1 MRPQAVFNSVAS
13 FAGTLLFSIQLT
25 SGTFNERLLMRI
37 FAASV
42 LIIAFILFIPGALL
56 LRLGFKKLNPQFIC
70 FAPALSAFVFLIAGV
85 IETMLG
91 LTGAAIFALLT
102 ICFAVL
108 LALPI
113 RLINSKSNLSTTGFS
128 NVSQLTWSAVGICAA
143 VGAVLVAALFLSNIE
158 GLSSFIQY
166 DDNLSH
172 LAWIKSIADS
182 GNYSTIRVT
191 YYDPAASPSAFLGS
205 GSYYPIVWHI
215 PAALLVSLTGIQTSV
230 AENASIFCFTAFA
243 YPLGILALLDS
254 VCKNTKVSPFIVA
267 ISSFASV
274 AFPMRMLAVH
284 GPFPN
289 ISAFCLVPAAVSL
302 LIRSVSLGERFCF
315 CGATFYSFV
324 LALVGVA
331 GVHPNAAIFACLLIA
346 PFILLRIIPFG
357 IMARCAKA
365 PSRRSSIPKTRCAQ
379 IVFCFLCVL
388 LWVVVYNLPFMHG
401 IVSFDWEWGMS
412 LEGILQS
419 IVSGSFFFGI
429 PQILLFPLFVIGA
442 FYVIAREKEQRWMF
456 LSFAIVL
463 LIYIGAGV
471 FSPEA
476 RSFFSG
482 FWYTD
487 PERVAAMVV
496 ISLVPFIC
504 FGLHCV
510 VLVVYSVIGH
520 LKLLSGNLGFNL
532 SAVLI
537 SLLFFFLNCYPFNYA
552 YAWEDHSRS
561 DLTNAFTLNSY
572 DLYNGYSRYRVQAY
586 TAAERD
592 FIQQVKEVVPKDSLI
607 INLPVDGSSFA
618 WSVDGL
624 NLYYHAKL
632 GSAESED
639 SHAIRKGL
647 CNIST
652 DSAVKNAVENTGAK
666 YVLLLDRSDYTAEDK
681 HVCYSRDLQY
691 KKKDWK
697 GITEI
702 NDETPGFEPIL
713 SSGSMRLYLIK

>member
-1 MRPQAVFNSVAS
+1 
-13 FAGTLLFSIQLT
+13 
-25 SGTFNERLLMRI
+25 MRI

-215 PAALLVSLTGIQTSV
+215 PAVLLVSLTGIQTSV

>member
-1 MRPQAVFNSVAS
+1 
-13 FAGTLLFSIQLT
+13 
-25 SGTFNERLLMRI
+25 MRI

-42 LIIAFILFIPGALL
+42 LVIAFILFFPGTLF
-56 LRLGFKKLNPQFIC
+56 LRLGFKKVNPQFVC
-70 FAPALSAFVFLIAGV
+70 FAPALSAFFFLVAGV
-85 IETMLG
+85 IGTGLG
-91 LTGAAIFALLT
+91 LTGAAFFVLLT
-102 ICFAVL
+102 ICFTVF

-113 RLINSKSNLSTTGFS
+113 RLINSRAHLSDDGFS
-128 NVSQLTWSAVGICAA
+128 NVSRLTWPAVGICAA
-143 VGAVLVAALFLSNIE
+143 VGATLVAALFLSNID

-182 GNYSTIRVT
+182 GNFSTISVT
-191 YYDPAASPSAFLGS
+191 FYDPAVSPSAFLGS

-230 AENASIFCFTAFA
+230 AENASIFCFIAFA
-243 YPLGILALLDS
+243 YPLGILAFLDS
-254 VCKNTKVSPFIVA
+254 ICKNTKVSPIIVA

-289 ISAFCLVPAAVSL
+289 IAAFCLVPAAVAFLVRSL
-302 LIRSVSLGERFCF
+302 SFGERFYF
-315 CGATFYSFV
+315 FGARFYSFV

-331 GVHPNAAIFACLLIA
+331 GVHPNAAIFTCLLIA
-346 PFILLRIIPFG
+346 PFILLRIIPLG
-357 IMARCAKA
+357 IMSRCAKTY
-365 PSRRSSIPKTRCAQ
+365 SNSSILRTRCAQ
-379 IVFCFLCVL
+379 AIFCILCAL
-388 LWVVVYNLPFMHG
+388 LWVIVYNLPFMRG
-401 IVSFDWEWGMS
+401 IVSFTWEWGMS
-412 LEGILQS
+412 LECILQS

-429 PQILLFPLFVIGA
+429 PQGILFPLFVIGA
-442 FYVIAREKEQRWMF
+442 IYVVIREKEQQWIF
-456 LSFAIVL
+456 FSIAIIL
-463 LIYIGAGV
+463 LIYIGAGA

-496 ISLVPFIC
+496 ISLVPLLY

-510 VLVVYSVIGH
+510 ALVICSAIRH
-520 LKLLSGNLGFNL
+520 LKFFSGNFGFNL
-532 SAVLI
+532 SAALI

-552 YAWEDHSRS
+552 YAWEDHSRG
-561 DLTNAFTLNSY
+561 DLTNAFTLTSY

-592 FIQQVKEVVPKDSLI
+592 FIQQVKEVVPKGSLI

-639 SHAIRKGL
+639 SHAIRECL

-652 DSAVKNAVENTGAK
+652 DSTVKDAVENIGAK
-666 YVLLLDRSDYTAEDK
+666 YVLLLDRSDYTTEDK
-681 HVCYSRDLQY
+681 HVRYSRDLQY
-691 KKKDWK
+691 KKKEWK

>member
-1 MRPQAVFNSVAS
+1 MRVFAV
-13 FAGTLLFSIQLT
+13 
-25 SGTFNERLLMRI
+25 
-37 FAASV
+37 SV
-42 LIIAFILFIPGALL
+42 LIIAFTLFAPGILF
-56 LRLGFKKLNPQFIC
+56 LRIGFKKLTAQFAC
-70 FAPALSAFVFLIAGV
+70 FAPGLSAFFFLVAGV
-85 IETMLG
+85 IGTGLD
-91 LTGAAIFALLT
+91 LTGAAFFVLLT
-102 ICFAVL
+102 ICFAIL
-108 LALPI
+108 LALPV
-113 RLINSKSNLSTTGFS
+113 RLINTRPRLLKADFS
-128 NVSQLTWSAVGICAA
+128 NGGQLTWLAVGVCAA
-143 VGAVLVAALFLSNIE
+143 VGAALVAALFLSNID

-182 GNYSTIRVT
+182 GNFSTIRVT

-215 PAALLVSLTGIQTSV
+215 PAALLVSLTGIQTTV

-254 VCKNTKVSPFIVA
+254 ICKNTKVSPFIIA

-274 AFPMRMLAVH
+274 AFPVRMLAVH

-289 ISAFCLVPAAVSL
+289 IAAFCLVPAAAAL
-302 LIRSVSLGERFCF
+302 LIRSISFGERFCF
-315 CGATFYSFV
+315 YGATFYSFV

-331 GVHPNAAIFACLLIA
+331 GVHPNAAIFTCLLIA

-357 IMARCAKA
+357 IMDQRVEDSSK
-365 PSRRSSIPKTRCAQ
+365 SSITRCAQ
-379 IVFCFLCVL
+379 IIFCFLCVL
-388 LWVVVYNLPFMHG
+388 LWVAVYNLPFMHG
-401 IVSFDWEWGMS
+401 IVSFTWEWGMS
-412 LEGILQS
+412 LEGVLQS
-419 IVSGSFFFGI
+419 IVNGSFFFGV
-429 PQILLFPLFVIGA
+429 PQVLLCPLFAIGA
-442 FYVIAREKEQRWMF
+442 IYVLIHEKEQRWIF

-463 LIYIGAGV
+463 LIYIGAGA
-471 FSPEA
+471 FSAEA

-487 PERVAAMVV
+487 PERIAAMVA
-496 ISLVPFIC
+496 ISLVPFIY
-504 FGLHCV
+504 FGLHGV
-510 VLVVYSVIGH
+510 VLAAYSVLKH
-520 LKLLSGNLGFNL
+520 LRHFSGSLGFNL

-552 YAWEDHSRS
+552 YAWEDHSKS
-561 DLTNAFTLNSY
+561 DLTNAFTLTSY
-572 DLYNGYSRYRVQAY
+572 DLYNGYSRDRVQAY
-586 TAAERD
+586 TASERD
-592 FIQQVKEVVPKDSLI
+592 FIQQVKEVVPEGSLI

-652 DSAVKNAVENTGAK
+652 DSTVKDAVENTGAK

-691 KKKDWK
+691 KKKDWE

-702 NDETPGFEPIL
+702 NDETPGFEPVL

>member
-1 MRPQAVFNSVAS
+1 
-13 FAGTLLFSIQLT
+13 
-25 SGTFNERLLMRI
+25 MRI
-37 FAASV
+37 FAVSV
-42 LIIAFILFIPGALL
+42 LIILFTLFAPGILFF
-56 LRLGFKKLNPQFIC
+56 RLGFKKLTPQFVC
-70 FAPALSAFVFLIAGV
+70 FAPALSAFIFLVAGV
-85 IETMLG
+85 VGTGVG
-91 LTGAAIFALLT
+91 LTGAAFFVLLT
-102 ICFAVL
+102 ICFAIL
-108 LALPI
+108 LAVPV
-113 RLINSKSNLSTTGFS
+113 RLINSGSRLSTADQV
-128 NVSQLTWSAVGICAA
+128 NCSQLTWLAVGICAL
-143 VGAVLVAALFLSNIE
+143 VGAALVVALFLSNID
-158 GLSSFIQY
+158 GLFSFIQY

-172 LAWIKSIADS
+172 LAWIKSIANS
-182 GNYSTIRVT
+182 GNFSTIRVT
-191 YYDPAASPSAFLGS
+191 FYDPTAPSSAFLGS

-243 YPLGILALLDS
+243 YPLGILALFDS
-254 VCKNTKVSPFIVA
+254 ICKNTKVSPFIVA

-274 AFPMRMLAVH
+274 AFPVRMLAVH

-289 ISAFCLVPAAVSL
+289 IAAFCLVPAAAAL
-302 LIRSVSLGERFCF
+302 LIRSISFGERFCF
-315 CGATFYSFV
+315 YGATFYSFV

-331 GVHPNAAIFACLLIA
+331 GVHPNAAIFTCLLIA

-357 IMARCAKA
+357 IMAQRVEDSSK
-365 PSRRSSIPKTRCAQ
+365 SSILKTRCAQ
-379 IVFCFLCVL
+379 IIFCFLCVL
-388 LWVVVYNLPFMHG
+388 LWVAVYNLPFMHG
-401 IVSFDWEWGMS
+401 IVSFTWEWGMS

-419 IVSGSFFFGI
+419 IVNGSFFYGV
-429 PQILLFPLFVIGA
+429 PQVLLCPLFAIGA
-442 FYVIAREKEQRWMF
+442 IYVLIHEKEQRWIF

-463 LIYIGAGV
+463 LIYIGAGA
-471 FSPEA
+471 FSAEA
-476 RSFFSG
+476 RSLFSG

-487 PERVAAMVV
+487 PERIAAMVA
-496 ISLVPFIC
+496 ISLVPFIY
-504 FGLHCV
+504 FGLHGV
-510 VLVVYSVIGH
+510 ALAAYSVLKH
-520 LKLLSGNLGFNL
+520 LRYFSGSLGFNL

-552 YAWEDHSRS
+552 YAWEDHSES
-561 DLTNAFTLNSY
+561 DLTNAFTLTSY

-586 TAAERD
+586 TASERD
-592 FIQQVKEVVPKDSLI
+592 FIQQVKEVVPEGSLI

-652 DSAVKNAVENTGAK
+652 DSTVKDAVENTGAK

-691 KKKDWK
+691 KKKDWE

-702 NDETPGFEPIL
+702 NDETPGFEPVL

>member
-1 MRPQAVFNSVAS
+1 
-13 FAGTLLFSIQLT
+13 
-25 SGTFNERLLMRI
+25 MRI

>member
-13 FAGTLLFSIQLT
+13 FASTLLFSIQLT

>member
-1 MRPQAVFNSVAS
+1 
-13 FAGTLLFSIQLT
+13 
-25 SGTFNERLLMRI
+25 MRI

-42 LIIAFILFIPGALL
+42 LIIAFILFVPGTLL

-70 FAPALSAFVFLIAGV
+70 FAPALSAFVFLVAGV
-85 IETMLG
+85 IETWSG
-91 LTGAAIFALLT
+91 LTGVAFFVLLT
-102 ICFAVL
+102 ICFVVL

-113 RLINSKSNLSTTGFS
+113 RLINSKSRLSTTGFS
-128 NVSQLTWSAVGICAA
+128 NVSRLTWQAVGICAA
-143 VGAVLVAALFLSNIE
+143 VGAVLVAALFLSNID

-289 ISAFCLVPAAVSL
+289 IAAFCLVPAAVGL

-365 PSRRSSIPKTRCAQ
+365 PSKSSIPKTRCAQ
-379 IVFCFLCVL
+379 IVFCILCAL
-388 LWVVVYNLPFMHG
+388 LWVIVYNLSFMQG
-401 IVSFDWEWGMS
+401 IVSFTWEWGVS

-419 IVSGSFFFGI
+419 IISGSFFFGI
-429 PQILLFPLFVIGA
+429 PQVLLFPLSVIGA
-442 FYVIAREKEQRWMF
+442 IYVVIREKEQRWIF
-456 LSFAIVL
+456 FSIAIVL
-463 LIYIGAGV
+463 LIYIGAGA

-487 PERVAAMVV
+487 PERVVAMVA
-496 ISLVPFIC
+496 ISLVPFIY
-504 FGLHCV
+504 FGLHCI
-510 VLVVYSVIGH
+510 VLVVYSAIGH
-520 LKLLSGNLGFNL
+520 LKFFSGNLGFNL
-532 SAVLI
+532 SAVSI

-552 YAWEDHSRS
+552 YAWEDHSKS

-586 TAAERD
+586 SFAERD
-592 FIQQVKEVVPKDSLI
+592 FIQQVKEAIPEGSLI

-632 GSAESED
+632 GSEESES

-652 DSAVKNAVENTGAK
+652 DSTVKDAVENIGAK
-666 YVLLLDRSDYTAEDK
+666 YVLLLDRNDYTTEDK

-691 KKKDWK
+691 IKKDWE

-702 NDETPGFEPIL
+702 NDETPGFEPVL

>member
-1 MRPQAVFNSVAS
+1 
-13 FAGTLLFSIQLT
+13 
-25 SGTFNERLLMRI
+25 MRI

-42 LIIAFILFIPGALL
+42 LIIAFILFVPGTLF
-56 LRLGFKKLNPQFIC
+56 LRLGFKKINPQFIC
-70 FAPALSAFVFLIAGV
+70 FAPVLSAFVFLIAGV

-91 LTGAAIFALLT
+91 LTGAAFFALLT

-108 LALPI
+108 FALPI
-113 RLINSKSNLSTTGFS
+113 RLINSKLHLSTTVFS
-128 NVSQLTWSAVGICAA
+128 KVSRLTWQAVGICAA
-143 VGAVLVAALFLSNIE
+143 VGAVLVAALFLSNID

-254 VCKNTKVSPFIVA
+254 ICKNIKVSPFIVA

-274 AFPMRMLAVH
+274 AFPMRMLVVH

-289 ISAFCLVPAAVSL
+289 IAAFCLVPAAVAFLVHSF
-302 LIRSVSLGERFCF
+302 SFGERFCF

-331 GVHPNAAIFACLLIA
+331 GVHPNAAIFTCLLIA
-346 PFILLRIIPFG
+346 PFILLRIIPLG
-357 IMARCAKA
+357 IMSRCAKT
-365 PSRRSSIPKTRCAQ
+365 PSKNSILRTRCAQ
-379 IVFCFLCVL
+379 VIFCILCAL
-388 LWVVVYNLPFMHG
+388 LWVVVYKLPFMQG
-401 IVSFDWEWGMS
+401 VVSFTWEWGMS

-419 IVSGSFFFGI
+419 IISGSFFFGV
-429 PQILLFPLFVIGA
+429 PQVLLFPLSVIGA
-442 FYVIAREKEQRWMF
+442 IYVVIREKEQRWIF
-456 LSFAIVL
+456 FSIAIVL
-463 LIYIGAGV
+463 LIYIGAGA

-487 PERVAAMVV
+487 PERVVAMVV

-520 LKLLSGNLGFNL
+520 LKLFSGNLGFNL

-592 FIQQVKEVVPKDSLI
+592 FIQQVKEVVPKGSLI

-624 NLYYHAKL
+624 NLYYHAEL

-652 DSAVKNAVENTGAK
+652 DSAVKDAVENTGAK

-681 HVCYSRDLQY
+681 HVSYSRDLQY

>member
-1 MRPQAVFNSVAS
+1 MRVFAV
-13 FAGTLLFSIQLT
+13 
-25 SGTFNERLLMRI
+25 
-37 FAASV
+37 SV
-42 LIIAFILFIPGALL
+42 LIIAFTLFAPGILF
-56 LRLGFKKLNPQFIC
+56 LRIGFKKLTAQFAC
-70 FAPALSAFVFLIAGV
+70 FAPGLSAFFFLVAGV
-85 IETMLG
+85 IGTGLD
-91 LTGAAIFALLT
+91 LTGAAFFVLLT
-102 ICFAVL
+102 ICFAIL
-108 LALPI
+108 LALPV
-113 RLINSKSNLSTTGFS
+113 RLINSRPRLSKADFS
-128 NVSQLTWSAVGICAA
+128 NGGQLTWLAVGVCAA
-143 VGAVLVAALFLSNIE
+143 VGAALVAALFLSNID

-182 GNYSTIRVT
+182 GNFSTIRVT
-191 YYDPAASPSAFLGS
+191 YYDPTASPSAFLGS

-230 AENASIFCFTAFA
+230 AETASIFCFTAFA

-254 VCKNTKVSPFIVA
+254 ICKNTKVSPFIVA

-274 AFPMRMLAVH
+274 TFPVRMLAVH

-289 ISAFCLVPAAVSL
+289 IAAFCLVPAAAAL
-302 LIRSVSLGERFCF
+302 LIRSISFGERFCF
-315 CGATFYSFV
+315 YGATFYSFV

-331 GVHPNAAIFACLLIA
+331 GVHPNAAIFTCLLIA

-357 IMARCAKA
+357 IMDQRVEDSSK
-365 PSRRSSIPKTRCAQ
+365 SSITRCAQ
-379 IVFCFLCVL
+379 IIFCFLCVL
-388 LWVVVYNLPFMHG
+388 LWVAVYNLPFMHG
-401 IVSFDWEWGMS
+401 IVSFTWEWGMS
-412 LEGILQS
+412 LEGVLQS
-419 IVSGSFFFGI
+419 IVNGSFFFGV
-429 PQILLFPLFVIGA
+429 PQVLLCPLFAIGA
-442 FYVIAREKEQRWMF
+442 IYVLIHEKEQRWIF

-463 LIYIGAGV
+463 LIYIGAGA
-471 FSPEA
+471 FSAEA

-487 PERVAAMVV
+487 PERIAAMVA
-496 ISLVPFIC
+496 ISLVPFIY
-504 FGLHCV
+504 FGLHGV
-510 VLVVYSVIGH
+510 VLAAYSVLKH
-520 LKLLSGNLGFNL
+520 LRPFSGSLGFNL

-537 SLLFFFLNCYPFNYA
+537 SLLFFFLNCYPFNYV
-552 YAWEDHSRS
+552 YAWEDHSKS
-561 DLTNAFTLNSY
+561 DLTNAFTLTSY

-586 TAAERD
+586 TASERD
-592 FIQQVKEVVPKDSLI
+592 FIQQVKEVVPEGSLI

-652 DSAVKNAVENTGAK
+652 DSSVKDAVENTGAK

-691 KKKDWK
+691 KKKDWE

-702 NDETPGFEPIL
+702 NDETPGFEPVL

>member
-1 MRPQAVFNSVAS
+1 MRVFA
-13 FAGTLLFSIQLT
+13 I
-25 SGTFNERLLMRI
+25 
-37 FAASV
+37 SV
-42 LIIAFILFIPGALL
+42 LIVTFILFAPGSLL
-56 LRLGFKKLNPQFIC
+56 LRIGFKKINPQFIC
-70 FAPALSAFVFLIAGV
+70 LAPALSAFVFLVAGV
-85 IETMLG
+85 IGTGLG
-91 LTGAAIFALLT
+91 LTGAAFFILLT
-102 ICFAVL
+102 FCFVVS
-108 LALPI
+108 LAFPI
-113 RLINSKSNLSTTGFS
+113 RLINSRSRLSTDGFS
-128 NVSQLTWSAVGICAA
+128 NVSRLTWPAVGICVA
-143 VGAVLVAALFLSNIE
+143 VGAILVAALFLSNID

-182 GNYSTIRVT
+182 GNFSTIRVT
-191 YYDPAASPSAFLGS
+191 YYDSTAFPSAFLGS

-230 AENASIFCFTAFA
+230 AENASIFCFIAFA
-243 YPLGILALLDS
+243 YPLGILAFLDS
-254 VCKNTKVSPFIVA
+254 ICKNAKVSPFIVA
-267 ISSFASV
+267 ISAFASV

-289 ISAFCLVPAAVSL
+289 IAAFCLVPAAAAL
-302 LIRSVSLGERFCF
+302 LIRSISFGERFCF
-315 CGATFYSFV
+315 YGATFYAFV

-331 GVHPNAAIFACLLIA
+331 GVHPNAAIFTCLLIA

-357 IMARCAKA
+357 IMDQRAEVSSK
-365 PSRRSSIPKTRCAQ
+365 SSILRTRCAQ
-379 IVFCFLCVL
+379 IIFCFFCVL
-388 LWVVVYNLPFMHG
+388 LWVAVYNLPFMHG
-401 IVSFDWEWGMS
+401 IVSFTWEWGMS

-419 IVSGSFFFGI
+419 IVNGSFFFGV
-429 PQILLFPLFVIGA
+429 PQVLLCPLFAIGA
-442 FYVIAREKEQRWMF
+442 IYVLIHEKEQRWFF

-463 LIYIGAGV
+463 LIYIGAGA
-471 FSPEA
+471 FSAEA

-487 PERVAAMVV
+487 PERIAAMVA
-496 ISLVPFIC
+496 ISLVPFIY
-504 FGLHCV
+504 FGLHGV
-510 VLVVYSVIGH
+510 VLAAYSVLKH
-520 LKLLSGNLGFNL
+520 LRYFSGSLGFNL

-552 YAWEDHSRS
+552 YAWEDHSRG

-592 FIQQVKEVVPKDSLI
+592 FIQQVKEVVPEGSLI

-652 DSAVKNAVENTGAK
+652 DSTVKDAVENTGAK

-691 KKKDWK
+691 KKKDWE

-702 NDETPGFEPIL
+702 NDETPGFEPVL